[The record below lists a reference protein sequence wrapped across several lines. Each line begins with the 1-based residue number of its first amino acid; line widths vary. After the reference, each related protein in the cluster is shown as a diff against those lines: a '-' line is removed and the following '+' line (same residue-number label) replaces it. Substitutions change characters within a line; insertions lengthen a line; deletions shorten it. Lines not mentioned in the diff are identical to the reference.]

1 MIRRAPTAGRVASE
15 AVDTGSSRNRR
26 DPCMSRSP
34 RRGRQD
40 QASAAAP
47 PPAAHRRLP
56 TKARTRSRS
65 THLGPPDR
73 DPARNEGWMRR
84 EPRLRD
90 QTQEDYVLDREAAWE
105 AAVIATD
112 ARHPGAKPPAGR
124 NYFPGKDGRDEDSSL
139 TFSARAVGP
148 VHDRNSSR
156 TISSGHG
163 ARDRLPSP
171 LIFYPRSCTRP
182 TRELTA
188 SPLSGRAQTFGHH
201 LTRF

>member
-1 MIRRAPTAGRVASE
+1 MIRRAPTAGRVAS
-15 AVDTGSSRNRR
+15 AAGDTGSPRNRR

-40 QASAAAP
+40 QASAAPP

-90 QTQEDYVLDREAAWE
+90 QTQEDYVSDREAAWE

-124 NYFPGKDGRDEDSSL
+124 NYFPGKDAVGAAGTRILRSPSPPAPSVPSTTGTAAGRSAAA
-139 TFSARAVGP
+139 TARAIVSHHPSYSTHGP
-148 VHDRNSSR
+148 ARVPHASS
-156 TISSGHG
+156 
-163 ARDRLPSP
+163 PP
-171 LIFYPRSCTRP
+171 L
-182 TRELTA
+182 
-188 SPLSGRAQTFGHH
+188 H
-201 LTRF
+201 

>member
-1 MIRRAPTAGRVASE
+1 
-15 AVDTGSSRNRR
+15 
-26 DPCMSRSP
+26 MSRSP

-40 QASAAAP
+40 QASAAPP

-73 DPARNEGWMRR
+73 DPARYEGWMRR

-90 QTQEDYVLDREAAWE
+90 QTQEDYVSDREAAWE

-124 NYFPGKDGRDEDSSL
+124 NYFPGYN
-139 TFSARAVGP
+139 T
-148 VHDRNSSR
+148 
-156 TISSGHG
+156 
-163 ARDRLPSP
+163 
-171 LIFYPRSCTRP
+171 
-182 TRELTA
+182 
-188 SPLSGRAQTFGHH
+188 LSGRPGRGFFAH
-201 LTRF
+201 LHRLRRRSRPRQEQQQDDQQRPRRARSSPITPHILSTVLHASHTRAYRLSTKWANPNFRPGYGPLLPPTDRNGRSVVAL